1 MSKSQMKK
9 RISKII
15 CIISSKKC
23 KICLGKDVKKFLII
37 LCIFQIF
44 LIFHKVWVI
53 SKMDKEM
60 KFVFQAYV
68 NQNFFLYT
76 N

>member
-1 MSKSQMKK
+1 M
-9 RISKII
+9 
-15 CIISSKKC
+15 
-23 KICLGKDVKKFLII
+23 KFLII

-44 LIFHKVWVI
+44 QVFLIFHKVWVI
-53 SKMDKEM
+53 FKMDKET